1 MDCDI
6 GQVLKEHY
14 KGCAFSLRGNEYS
27 TLKWNERN
35 TVPKP
40 TLEDI
45 QSKWDDA
52 LIKKIGLKSLR
63 RERDRRLAE
72 VDWIFSGDY
81 QLSEEEWGAWT
92 TYRQALRD
100 LPSTTEDPANPVW
113 PEKPPLPKGNTQK
126 VNLFDTVISGKSQIT
141 LLQNVVHDLTKRIEA
156 LENA

>member
-113 PEKPPLPKGNTQK
+113 PEKPPLP
-126 VNLFDTVISGKSQIT
+126 SGKTREMNLHEELESEKSKVI
-141 LLQNVVHDLTKRIEA
+141 LLQNVVYSLIKRVEE